1 MRILILTFA
10 TLFSL
15 SNPLNIPDG
24 FVYLKDIDNEI
35 TVDLKYYSKSNFT
48 GKFVDGYYSN
58 NAILTVQAATALI
71 NAQKDFKKLGF
82 SLIIFDAYRPQSA
95 VDFFVQWSKDIN
107 DTINKNIYYPNINKS
122 ELFDLG
128 YIAYKSGHSR
138 GSTVDVSLID
148 LSNNTQID
156 MGTVYDFFGQESS
169 TLYSN
174 ISEKQQYNRS
184 LLNDIM
190 SNNGFKNYSKEWWH
204 FTLEDEPFDKY
215 FNFLVK

>member
-1 MRILILTFA
+1 MRLLILTFA
-10 TLFSL
+10 TFFSL
-15 SNPLNIPDG
+15 SNPINIPDG

-156 MGTVYDFFGQESS
+156 MGTIYDFFGQESS

>member
-107 DTINKNIYYPNINKS
+107 DTINKNVYYPNINKS

-148 LSNNTQID
+148 LSNNIQID
-156 MGTVYDFFGQESS
+156 MGSIYDFFGPESS

-190 SNNGFKNYSKEWWH
+190 LNNGFKNYSKEWWH

>member
-58 NAILTVQAATALI
+58 NAILTDQAAIALV

-107 DTINKNIYYPNINKS
+107 DTINKNVYYPNINKS

-148 LSNNTQID
+148 LSNNIQID
-156 MGTVYDFFGQESS
+156 MGSIYDFFGPESS

>member
-1 MRILILTFA
+1 MRLLILTFA
-10 TLFSL
+10 TFFSL
-15 SNPLNIPDG
+15 SNPINIPDG

>member
-48 GKFVDGYYSN
+48 GKFVEGYCSN
-58 NAILTVQAATALI
+58 NAILTVQAATALV
-71 NAQKDFKKLGF
+71 NAQKDFKKLWF

-95 VDFFVQWSKDIN
+95 VDFFVQWSKNIN

>member
-1 MRILILTFA
+1 MDD
-10 TLFSL
+10 SH
-15 SNPLNIPDG
+15 
-24 FVYLKDIDNEI
+24 YL
-35 TVDLKYYSKSNFT
+35 YSKSNFT

-58 NAILTVQAATALI
+58 NAILTDQAAIALV

-107 DTINKNIYYPNINKS
+107 DTINKNVYYPNINKS

-128 YIAYKSGHSR
+128 YIAYKSGHSK

-156 MGTVYDFFGQESS
+156 MGTIYDFFGQESS

-190 SNNGFKNYSKEWWH
+190 SNNGFKNYSKEWLH